1 MIPRSGADF
10 RRSIESKIL
19 NLHNNTGIPIPTI
32 RKTLVFNR
40 FLARLKIALPH
51 SWVLKGGFFM
61 QLQFHQ
67 KARATKDIDLLFTN
81 HKKNIHAELVKAS
94 RVPMSDWFSFEV
106 GASSVEGQVQE
117 KTTRYEVHSLLDSRT
132 FEIFHLDINSSDTLL
147 GKPIGISPRD
157 ILDIPEFDDF
167 EIPCYSL
174 TQQIAEK
181 FHALTKPYSAG
192 ISSRVKDLAD
202 ILLIAGQ
209 VDLDFQIFKKAIFST
224 FQNRN
229 TQALPQT
236 VPEVMVLFP
245 KEYSSLAN
253 KMDIRQKTFSEA
265 NIALRKFLSPILIG
279 EAKSTWDHINW
290 IWS

>member
-10 RRSIESKIL
+10 RRSIETKIL

-51 SWVLKGGFFM
+51 GWVLKGGYFM

-67 KARATKDIDLLFTN
+67 KARTTKDIDLLFTD
-81 HKKNIHAELVKAS
+81 HKKNIRNVLVKAS
-94 RVPMSDWFSFEV
+94 RVPMLDWFAFEV
-106 GASSVEGQVQE
+106 GAASVEGQVQE
-117 KTTRYEVHSLLDSRT
+117 KTTRYEIHSLLDSRT
-132 FEIFHLDINSSDTLL
+132 FENFHLDINSSDTLL
-147 GKPIGISPRD
+147 GKPIGIPSRE
-157 ILDIPEFDDF
+157 ILEIPEFGNF

-174 TQQIAEK
+174 PQQIAEK

-192 ISSRVKDLAD
+192 VSSRVKDLVD

-209 VDLDFQIFKKAIFST
+209 EDLNFQIFKKAIIST

-229 TQALPQT
+229 THALPQN

-253 KMDIRQKTFSEA
+253 KMDIKQKTFSEA
-265 NIALRKFLSPILIG
+265 NIALRKFLTPILMG
-279 EAKSTWDHINW
+279 ESKNNWDHINW
-290 IWS
+290 SWS